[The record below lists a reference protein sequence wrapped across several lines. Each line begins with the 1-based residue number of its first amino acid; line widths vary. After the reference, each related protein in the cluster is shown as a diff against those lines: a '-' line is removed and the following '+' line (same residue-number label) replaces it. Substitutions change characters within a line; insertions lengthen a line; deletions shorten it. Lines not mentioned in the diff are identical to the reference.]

1 MNDDFDL
8 KAEEEGEER
17 QTSSKRLIVALVL
30 LGIVALSFKVHWIA
44 GYVLLVT
51 ILLFLVFYLP
61 SPKWRRLL
69 LTFYLFFVITLLTS
83 TGLQMFLAGN
93 KTVGRLV
100 AENKVVNFLIGGLTE
115 QIILSTVIG
124 LITGASVV
132 GLPLL
137 VVMLVSSEYILAL
150 HQIHGI
156 RRGDALRVLW
166 SLIMGINYPWMIIDG
181 GKVIKSKPEGI
192 LPAIGGPGVA
202 VIRPGNAVVFE
213 RSGKI
218 SRIVGPGLVLLKQY
232 ERIKAI
238 FELRPLGETR
248 ETENV
253 LTKDRIPLT
262 IVMGVGFQIEP
273 KEVTDQRPESFVEPN
288 GEALSEVIGTL
299 YKTYRATLEKAV
311 YHAPPDGWEVMIPG
325 GAQSLLR
332 DIIGTYN
339 FDDIFRQVG
348 EMEGEEGPGGFDP
361 NQRTIKE
368 IEDKIMERL
377 SAEAPKQGVH
387 ARGVDIREIRIRED
401 VLGKMLD
408 WWGAEWK
415 RRIAIKEAEGER
427 AVMLTLAEAE
437 RVRLIEGAKAEATKT
452 TEAAQAERD
461 AAILKAD
468 GERIALLRTAEAE
481 ARALTV
487 LEEVKAEARGE
498 VIRQMMD
505 ALNQVPRDM
514 ALRFISVVEQLSRDM
529 VTDNISA
536 RRYVEVLEAIA
547 KSGGQKTIII
557 GGERQLLWPRRR
569 TSGAIEA
576 PEDRTPDEE
585 G

>member
-1 MNDDFDL
+1 MNDDFNQAA
-8 KAEEEGEER
+8 KEGDGKR
-17 QTSSKRLIVALVL
+17 QASEKRLVVVLALL
-30 LGIVALSFKVHWIA
+30 FIIALSFKVHWIV
-44 GYVLLVT
+44 GYVLLIT
-51 ILLFLVFYLP
+51 GLLFLILYLP

-69 LTFYLFFVITLLTS
+69 ITLYLFFFITLLTS
-83 TGLQMFLAGN
+83 TGLQMFLATN
-93 KTVGRLV
+93 RTVARLV
-100 AENKVVNFLIGGLTE
+100 EENKIVNFLIGGLTE
-115 QIILSTVIG
+115 QIILSTLIG
-124 LITGASVV
+124 LVTGVLVV
-132 GLPLL
+132 GMPLL
-137 VVMLVSSEYILAL
+137 AVMLVSSEYILAL
-150 HQIHGI
+150 HEVHGI
-156 RRGDALRVLW
+156 KRRDALRVLW
-166 SLIMGINYPWMIIDG
+166 SLIMGINYPWMIMEG
-181 GKVIKSKPEGI
+181 GKVTQSKPEGV
-192 LPAIGGPGVA
+192 LSGIGGPGVA
-202 VIRPGNAVVFE
+202 VIRAGNAVVFE
-213 RSGKI
+213 LNGKI
-218 SRIVGPGLVLLKQY
+218 SQVAGPGLVLLKQY
-232 ERIKAI
+232 ERVRAI

-415 RRIAIKEAEGER
+415 RRIAIKEAEGEKEALIMR
-427 AVMLTLAEAE
+427 AEAQKIALFRRAE
-437 RVRLIEGAKAEATKT
+437 GEAGAIKAVEGAKAAVREKLL
-452 TEAAQAERD
+452 EQ
-461 AAILKAD
+461 
-468 GERIALLRTAEAE
+468 IANLSKVNAN
-481 ARALTV
+481 V
-487 LEEVKAEARGE
+487 
-498 VIRQMMD
+498 
-505 ALNQVPRDM
+505 
-514 ALRFISVVEQLSRDM
+514 ALRFINIVEQLSRDM
-529 VTDNISA
+529 TADDVAA
-536 RRYVEVLEAIA
+536 RRYIEVLEAIA
-547 KSGGQKTIII
+547 KSDGQKTIVIS
-557 GGERQLLWPRRR
+557 GDQRLLWPGRRI
-569 TSGAIEA
+569 GGVLGE
-576 PEDRTPDEE
+576 PEDRAPDEE